1 VVKTDDANKIFY
13 FVDKNNIPEE
23 LQDRFN
29 WDSFSAEIR
38 DGELYQKVY
47 LGYQEARMMREEKL
61 FQNVGDR
68 IEDFFG
74 NRMIIADIF
83 PETGT
88 VLDNL
93 YFVKVSAPISD
104 C

>member
-1 VVKTDDANKIFY
+1 VVKTDDAEKIFY
-13 FVDKNNIPEE
+13 FVDKNNIPKK
-23 LQDRFN
+23 LQDRFTQ
-29 WDSFSAEIR
+29 DSFTFETVS
-38 DGELYQKVY
+38 GKTYQKIY